1 MKRFVKWMMAAALV
15 LSMGVAGAAETL
27 LGPGDVVKLSVY
39 GSPDL
44 SLETRV
50 SDSGNITFPLLGQV
64 AVGGLSVAA
73 AEKKIGKSLE
83 ADVALTVPAE
93 DAFLAEVDGG
103 ELAGWAALRRV
114 DPRWCYRGVAE
125 VSIYVGEKFRG
136 RGLGSRLLTALCDE
150 SEKEGYW
157 TLHSTVLQDNTASLG
172 LHTKCGFRVVGRRE
186 RIARDC
192 HGRWLDTY
200 LMERRA
206 KADEPAG
213 YKKL

>member
-1 MKRFVKWMMAAALV
+1 M
-15 LSMGVAGAAETL
+15 S
-27 LGPGDVVKLSVY
+27 
-39 GSPDL
+39 
-44 SLETRV
+44 
-50 SDSGNITFPLLGQV
+50 NITIRPMEPEDWN
-64 AVGGLSVAA
+64 AVS
-73 AEKKIGKSLE
+73 EIYLE
-83 ADVALTVPAE
+83 GIATEHATFQTTCPPYTAW
-93 DAFLAEVDGG
+93 DAFHIKECRLVILDGG

-114 DPRWCYRGVAE
+114 DPRWC
-125 VSIYVGEKFRG
+125 
-136 RGLGSRLLTALCDE
+136 LGSRLLAALCDE